1 MRECSWP
8 KAFRCWREEGSSLN
22 RFPERS
28 WIESPVALRQRLDR
42 YKPTLITNGNLYK
55 IAHSEPT
62 VDGPAFATLRDRHA
76 DAQGRELQWD
86 EQLASPCSAIQVEA
100 IFCAGRFDKLIQRLG
115 IFLPAWF

>member
-1 MRECSWP
+1 MVWSLSLY
-8 KAFRCWREEGSSLN
+8 EGAGGFPQ
-22 RFPERS
+22 RVFPERS

-100 IFCAGRFDKLIQRLG
+100 IFCAGRFDKLIQPPHIPSGMVLNRQ
-115 IFLPAWF
+115 